1 MVVHTRTHTT
11 KINVYY
17 ILLLQV
23 QNNDGKRK
31 EGIQCSYSMNFFYGF
46 FIYSILSPRNKD
58 IMLLNYRE
66 KEKSVRNSINL
77 MVLHLY
83 YHPQQHA
90 SFDRVG

>member
-31 EGIQCSYSMNFFYGF
+31 EGIQCSYSMNFFFMGF
-46 FIYSILSPRNKD
+46 
-58 IMLLNYRE
+58 
-66 KEKSVRNSINL
+66 
-77 MVLHLY
+77 LY
-83 YHPQQHA
+83 TAFFRPETKT
-90 SFDRVG
+90 

>member
-31 EGIQCSYSMNFFYGF
+31 EGIQCSYSMNFFLWVFYIQHSF
-46 FIYSILSPRNKD
+46 APKQRHNAAKLQ
-58 IMLLNYRE
+58 RE
-66 KEKSVRNSINL
+66 RKKR
-77 MVLHLY
+77 
-83 YHPQQHA
+83 
-90 SFDRVG
+90 